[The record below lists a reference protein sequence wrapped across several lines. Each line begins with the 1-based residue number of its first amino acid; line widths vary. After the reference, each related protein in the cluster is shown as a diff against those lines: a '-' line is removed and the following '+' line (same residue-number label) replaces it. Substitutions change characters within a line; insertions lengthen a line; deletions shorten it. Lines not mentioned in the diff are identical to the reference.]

1 METSLVKAVQ
11 GIILSA
17 LFVPGLLM
25 PVAAQT
31 MEQSLYRQAYDA
43 VRANDQARFQQIR
56 ARLTHYPLLPYLDY
70 YQLAFRPGAADYDKV
85 TRFIREHG
93 DTPQSNRLER
103 SYLTHLAQS
112 QQWSQFLRFYPAK
125 PSSTDLLCMHYQAR
139 YYTGQQTQAL
149 QEAGKLW
156 LSGQSRPDACTPLFQ
171 LWQQAGL
178 RTQEKVWTRMTLA
191 FEAEN
196 PNLIRHLGAQLGSGM
211 QPYADQMIALFEQP
225 ARAMNPAYFSTAAPS
240 RRLLSLGLA
249 RYANQQPESVLHQLA
264 QARSRFGLTPAEVAP
279 VERAVARRLLLDRS
293 ISQRSWVDATVVR
306 LDDPDLLE
314 LRARLAIW
322 EQDWRGL
329 SGWVKRMPMALQK
342 EDRWR
347 YWLARSLEVQGHK
360 KPARDLYLETANLRG
375 FYGFMAAQR
384 TGVPYRIKNQSA
396 GTKVPDWRTATH
408 RWPFLLRVRELLDM
422 NEITAARAEW
432 VHNMDRNPVAQRIEF
447 GHIALNQGWHELAI
461 LASIRAEAWDAIEL
475 RFPKP
480 YKQTFSQMARER
492 SVDMSL
498 LYAVSRQESA
508 LYPRAE
514 SPVGARGLMQLMPGT
529 AKETASKLG
538 VPYRNPEQLFE
549 PTLNVRLGSAYLKR
563 LLDVYDG
570 NRILATAAYNA
581 GPGRVKRWREQS
593 RNRPMDVWVESIP
606 YKETRNYVQ
615 NVLSFDLI
623 YQHKLQQPLRFM
635 SERELSHAY

>member
-1 METSLVKAVQ
+1 
-11 GIILSA
+11 
-17 LFVPGLLM
+17 M

-31 MEQSLYRQAYDA
+31 MDQSLYRQAYDA

-139 YYTGQQTQAL
+139 YYTGQQSQAL

-191 FEAEN
+191 FEAAN

-347 YWLARSLEVQGHK
+347 YWLARSLEVQGQK

>member
-1 METSLVKAVQ
+1 
-11 GIILSA
+11 
-17 LFVPGLLM
+17 M

-31 MEQSLYRQAYDA
+31 MDQSLYRQAYDA

-156 LSGQSRPDACTPLFQ
+156 LSGQSRPDACAPLFQ

-211 QPYADQMIALFEQP
+211 RPYADQMIALFEQP

-249 RYANQQPESVLHQLA
+249 RYANQQPESVLRQLV

-347 YWLARSLEVQGHK
+347 YWLARSLEVQGQK